1 MKETDYEDKVDRI
14 IKYLHH
20 HPVIMEYIISE
31 VEKDKDKVEVI
42 NSTSYLKYLKAF
54 KPSFL
59 YMFIMLST
67 NFLSFINSDLISIMS
82 NTFLFSV
89 ASLWQFANCMNIVD
103 SNSERLK
110 VGDVDFELI
119 SLSEL
124 SKRIS
129 SEEFEFFITILKNKY
144 FRNSI
149 YNNIMSYKNNKPNI
163 KWQKAIKNEIFE
175 IQKEEE
181 NRLLYLN
188 EQLINSEKR
197 KGLILSI
204 KEEQKKVLI

>member
-110 VGDVDFELI
+110 VGDVDFELT

-163 KWQKAIKNEIFE
+163 KWQEAIKNEIFE

-181 NRLLYLN
+181 NRLIYLN
-188 EQLINSEKR
+188 EQLVNNGKR
-197 KGLILSI
+197 KDLILSL

>member
-103 SNSERLK
+103 SNSE
-110 VGDVDFELI
+110 D
-119 SLSEL
+119 
-124 SKRIS
+124 
-129 SEEFEFFITILKNKY
+129 
-144 FRNSI
+144 
-149 YNNIMSYKNNKPNI
+149 
-163 KWQKAIKNEIFE
+163 
-175 IQKEEE
+175 
-181 NRLLYLN
+181 
-188 EQLINSEKR
+188 
-197 KGLILSI
+197 
-204 KEEQKKVLI
+204 